1 MKTTM
6 KHTQTL
12 LLVLSLLLPTSI
24 SGSVFSGLSAGT
36 VFDLSD
42 SLRTTDIE
50 EIVVAA
56 TPKEGQRLRQQAL
69 ASTSFAQREMQTRAI
84 RGLKDLSSQVPNLF
98 IPNYGSHLTTSVYI
112 RGVGSRMGTP
122 AVALYV
128 DGVPQVSPAGYDFN
142 IAGVDRIDVLRGP
155 QGTLYGRGSMGGV
168 IRVFT
173 KNPFHYQGTEIDLD
187 ASHVARGLFTSKGGR
202 GRGRLALT
210 HYHRVSDR
218 FAFSAHL
225 FGDLDGGY
233 FRNAGR
239 DNELIDDQKDG
250 GARMR
255 FVIRPNE
262 SLDLDVTASQEW
274 LRQGG
279 YPYEYRG
286 TVGSPTTPEPS
297 TQVGDIAYDSRSGY
311 RRSLTNVGLTADK
324 RWQRVELTSV
334 TGYQHL
340 DDRMDLDQ
348 DFTTTR
354 LYTLMQQQNINNISE
369 ELIIKKRESENSRI
383 TLQPKVKYSWL
394 FGASIFQGWNTT
406 DGPVTFHD
414 DGLAWLN
421 GLINQQANAH
431 LPTIT
436 SHDEAGNEQYKMN
449 FVFNNLIKGTELGFP
464 GTYKTP
470 TTNAALFH
478 QSIFENLFGV
488 QGLTLTAGLRL
499 DYEHFRLDYDAS
511 YAFTQSYGLGGRL
524 TYPDGSVREGMVLV
538 PENEYYVTDGVKGNL
553 KKDYLQ
559 LLPKATLLYGFNELR
574 SNIYATISRG
584 HRSGG
589 YNIQLFSDILQSRMQ
604 TAIMKNVAN
613 ATVPVVNAVPMI
625 PADVK
630 QNVRSM
636 LISMGTEQPM
646 DIQSKTW
653 YDPET
658 SWNFEVGTHQ
668 TLFDGRLQAD
678 AALFWMETRNQQVSK
693 MTEGGLGRITVNSG
707 RSRSLGAE
715 VSLRA
720 QITDGLSAYTSYG
733 YTRAKF
739 RNGNDGETFV
749 PFIPRNTITA
759 GLTQQWSLHRGWLDA
774 ISLHADYQGSGR
786 IFWTESNNAWQNW
799 CGQAGVSLSLHK
811 GASELAFYTRG
822 LALQRYQTFYF
833 ETMQRAFAQYTRPA
847 EIGLRLHFAF

>member
-1 MKTTM
+1 M
-6 KHTQTL
+6 KHTQNLIL
-12 LLVLSLLLPTSI
+12 LFILYLLPSPVL
-24 SGSVFSGLSAGT
+24 GGVFNQLSTETDPDPA
-36 VFDLSD
+36 D

-84 RGLKDLSSQVPNLF
+84 QGMKDLSAQVPNLF

-112 RGVGSRMGTP
+112 RGVGSRMGMP

-128 DGVPQVSPAGYDFN
+128 DGVPQISSAGYDFN
-142 IAGVDRIDVLRGP
+142 LAGVDRIDVLRGP

-187 ASHVARGLFTSKGGR
+187 ASHVARGIFTSQGGR

-218 FAFSAHL
+218 FAFSVHL

-239 DNELIDDQKDG
+239 DNELIDNQKDG

-255 FVIRPNE
+255 FVIRPNQ

-274 LRQGG
+274 LKQGG

-286 TVGSPTTPEPS
+286 TVGNPTTPEPS
-297 TQVGDIAYDSRSGY
+297 TQVGEIAYDSRSAY
-311 RRSLTNVGLTADK
+311 RRSLTNVGLTVNK
-324 RWQRVELTSV
+324 RWQQVELISV
-334 TGYQHL
+334 TGFQHL

-348 DFTTTR
+348 DFTTTH
-354 LYTLMQQQNINNISE
+354 LYTLMQHQNVNNLSE
-369 ELIIKKRESENSRI
+369 ELIVKKRDWNNRETTNR
-383 TLQPKVKYSWL
+383 QGAKYNWL
-394 FGASIFQGWNTT
+394 FGASMFQGWNSTE
-406 DGPVTFHD
+406 GPVAFHS

-421 GLINQQANAH
+421 GLINQQANSH

-436 SHDEAGNEQYKMN
+436 SHDDAGNEQYKMN
-449 FVFNNLIKGTELGFP
+449 FIFNNLIKGSELGFP

-470 TTNAALFH
+470 STNAALFH
-478 QSIFENLFGV
+478 QSTFENLFGV
-488 QGLTLTAGLRL
+488 KGLTLTAGLRAE
-499 DYEHFRLDYDAS
+499 YEHFHLDYDAS

-524 TYPDGSVREGMVLV
+524 TYPDGSVRDGMVLV
-538 PENEYYVTDGVKGNL
+538 PENEYQVIDEVSGNL
-553 KKDYLQ
+553 NKGYLQ
-559 LLPKATLLYGFNELR
+559 LLPKVTLLYDFNDQH
-574 SNIYATISRG
+574 SNVYATVSRG

-589 YNIQLFSDILQSRMQ
+589 YNIQLFNDILQSRMQ

-613 ATVPVVNAVPMI
+613 ATVPVVDAVPMI

-646 DIQSKTW
+646 DIQAKTW
-653 YDPET
+653 YAPET

-678 AALFWMETRNQQVSK
+678 AGLFWMETRNQQVSK
-693 MTEGGLGRITVNSG
+693 MTEGGLGRVTVNSG

-733 YTRAKF
+733 FTHARF
-739 RNGNDGETFV
+739 RNGADGETYV
-749 PFIPRNTITA
+749 PFIPRNTLTA
-759 GLTQQWSLHRGWLDA
+759 GLTQRWTLRRGWLDA

-786 IFWTESNNAWQNW
+786 VYWTENNNTWQNW
-799 CGQAGVSLSLHK
+799 AGHAGLSLSLHK

-822 LALQRYQTFYF
+822 IAFQRYQTFYF

-847 EIGLRLHFAF
+847 EIGLRLHCAF

>member
-1 MKTTM
+1 M
-6 KHTQTL
+6 KHTQSLIL
-12 LLVLSLLLPTSI
+12 LFILNLLPSPAL
-24 SGSVFSGLSAGT
+24 GGEFNHLSTETDPDPA
-36 VFDLSD
+36 D

-69 ASTSFAQREMQTRAI
+69 ASTSFAQREMQTRVI
-84 RGLKDLSSQVPNLF
+84 QGMKDLSTQVPNLF

-128 DGVPQVSPAGYDFN
+128 DGVPQISSASYDFN
-142 IAGVDRIDVLRGP
+142 LAGVDRIDVLRGP

-173 KNPFHYQGTEIDLD
+173 KNPFRYQGTEIDLD
-187 ASHVARGLFTSKGGR
+187 ASHVARGIFTSQGGR

-255 FVIRPNE
+255 FVIRPNQ
-262 SLDLDVTASQEW
+262 SLELDVTASQEW
-274 LRQGG
+274 LKQGG

-286 TVGSPTTPEPS
+286 AVGNPTTPEPS
-297 TQVGDIAYDSRSGY
+297 TQVGEIAYNSRSAY
-311 RRSLTNVGLTADK
+311 RRSLTNVGLTVNK

-334 TGYQHL
+334 TGFQHL

-348 DFTTTR
+348 DFTTTH
-354 LYTLMQQQNINNISE
+354 LYTLMQHQNVNNLSE
-369 ELIIKKRESENSRI
+369 ELIIKKRDYNHLR
-383 TLQPKVKYSWL
+383 TAKCQNAKYNWL
-394 FGASIFQGWNTT
+394 FGASMFQVWNST
-406 DGPVTFHD
+406 DGPVTFHS

-421 GLINQQANAH
+421 GLINQQANSH

-436 SHDEAGNEQYKMN
+436 SHDDAGNEQYKMN
-449 FVFNNLIKGTELGFP
+449 FIFNNLIKGSELGFP

-470 TTNAALFH
+470 STNAALFH
-478 QSIFENLFGV
+478 QSTFENLLGV
-488 QGLTLTAGLRL
+488 QGLTLTAGLRA
-499 DYEHFRLDYDAS
+499 DYEHFHLDYDAS
-511 YAFTQSYGLGGRL
+511 YTFTQSYGLGGRL
-524 TYPDGSVREGMVLV
+524 TYPDGSVRDGMVLV
-538 PENEYYVTDGVKGNL
+538 PENDYLVIDGVNGNL
-553 KKDYLQ
+553 NKNYLQ
-559 LLPKATLLYGFNELR
+559 ILPKVTLLYGFNDLR
-574 SNIYATISRG
+574 SNVYATVSRG
-584 HRSGG
+584 HRPGG
-589 YNIQLFSDILQSRMQ
+589 YNIQLFSEILQSRMQ

-613 ATVPVVNAVPMI
+613 ATVPVVDAVPMI

-646 DIQSKTW
+646 DIQAKTW
-653 YDPET
+653 YAPET

-668 TLFDGRLQAD
+668 TLLEGRLQAD

-693 MTEGGLGRITVNSG
+693 MTEGGLGRVTVNSG

-733 YTRAKF
+733 YTHARF
-739 RNGNDGETFV
+739 RNGADGETFV
-749 PFIPRNTITA
+749 PFIPRNTLTA
-759 GLTQQWSLHRGWLDA
+759 GLTQRWALRRGWLDA
-774 ISLHADYQGSGR
+774 ISLHADYQGCGR
-786 IFWTESNNAWQNW
+786 VFWTESNNVWQNW
-799 CGQAGVSLSLHK
+799 VGQAGLSLSLHK

-847 EIGLRLHFAF
+847 EIGLRLHIAF